1 MLGNG
6 RGMNGPK
13 IEVAVTQVWSVGRWG
28 TEGIM
33 GNKRDE
39 SMATVAFNR

>member
-1 MLGNG
+1 
-6 RGMNGPK
+6 MNGPK
-13 IEVAVTQVWSVGRWG
+13 IEVEVTQVWSVGRWG